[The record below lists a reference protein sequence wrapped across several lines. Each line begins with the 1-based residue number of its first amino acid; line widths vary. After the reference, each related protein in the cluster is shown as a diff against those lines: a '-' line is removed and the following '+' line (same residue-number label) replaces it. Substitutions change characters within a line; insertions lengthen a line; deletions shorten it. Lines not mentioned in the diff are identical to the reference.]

1 MNTFLQET
9 ESPIWEFPSIAAK
22 DTSIVK
28 YDYTKVYEDSH
39 GAGTLENSDHYSF
52 TTNNED
58 LWLLPSES
66 YLNLT
71 IRLRNEDGN
80 QYVWQDRAAV
90 GATAA
95 AAAED
100 VSLSDNGFN
109 IFEEVRY
116 YIDDEE
122 IERIDHLGI
131 TTLVNNILKYTSEK
145 KTKCCETYSTL
156 VSEQR

>member
-1 MNTFLQET
+1 MNTFLLET

-28 YDYTKVYEDSH
+28 YDFTKVYEDNH

-90 GATAA
+90 GQNPA
-95 AAAED
+95 AAAEEI
-100 VSLSDNGFN
+100 SFADNGFN
-109 IFEEVRY
+109 ILEEA
-116 YIDDEE
+116 
-122 IERIDHLGI
+122 
-131 TTLVNNILKYTSEK
+131 
-145 KTKCCETYSTL
+145 
-156 VSEQR
+156 